1 MRYRDI
7 NTIAQLFDP
16 AFVWVDVAGGFACDG
31 RDHALGVV
39 ARHTRRTARSCAC
52 AVTSIARTHWRK
64 PA

>member
-31 RDHALGVV
+31 IDHALGVV
-39 ARHTRRTARSCAC
+39 ALHTPRN
-52 AVTSIARTHWRK
+52 
-64 PA
+64 